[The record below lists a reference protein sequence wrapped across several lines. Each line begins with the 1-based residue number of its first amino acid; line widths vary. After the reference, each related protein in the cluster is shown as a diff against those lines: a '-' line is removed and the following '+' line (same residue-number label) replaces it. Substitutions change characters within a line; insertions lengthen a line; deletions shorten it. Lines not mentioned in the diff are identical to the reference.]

1 MTRNLSRF
9 RGTFSRRKPSVS
21 AANCALKPLAHKRCV
36 MIAGIVEKLFALPVP
51 FCLAS
56 PLGLKDKEL
65 LGLKGK
71 KSLAQCAAV
80 HEAGSKQVHQN
91 RKSAPDEPRR
101 FFIAFCDLNLVN
113 GKLTFSR
120 VLQKHFSIAI
130 TKDQLPDAK
139 LQRKIAS
146 RANRNQALIQLT

>member
-1 MTRNLSRF
+1 
-9 RGTFSRRKPSVS
+9 
-21 AANCALKPLAHKRCV
+21 
-36 MIAGIVEKLFALPVP
+36 
-51 FCLAS
+51 
-56 PLGLKDKEL
+56 LGLKDKEL

-139 LQRKIAS
+139 FQRKIAS